1 LQLEEVNKVKI
12 SRKVD
17 SLSSFPEKFLTIPFE
32 NCTEEELFL
41 NPVGTKNLNSGDN
54 DFLLPTEE
62 QGDER
67 KELAHRSSELLW
79 KQLSPYLATPAHL
92 RLWNYPQLITT
103 EETEKNESEKNKR
116 MKVEELIKEE
126 SLEVVLMKEEQ
137 EEEEQDKEGE
147 QEQMTLV
154 NNEMREDITNA
165 GLIPPSVPEQ
175 AVPPLDSAVE
185 SSFTF
190 TQVGLDLLPS
200 LKEIEQLQQES
211 AFSFRSVEFFKD
223 FPKNQDLFHSS
234 HFLQSVDYLSS
245 FYEALWSPEQQRRGR
260 RRGAPPLMIA
270 TIDCEMCDTI
280 HGLEVTRV
288 TLLNQNQET
297 IIDLLIKPDS
307 PILDYR
313 TPFSGMTA
321 VLLNPIKTTLLQVQL
336 LLARLIVNKTI
347 VIGHSLENDLKG
359 LKFFHEKVIDTT
371 MLFPHPQGFPYRNKL
386 KYLAKEYL
394 QLMIQQQ
401 HPSVGPQKNHNNKK
415 KNTGLSSV
423 VPSSSGGPG
432 HDSREDAAATLQL
445 VLLKM
450 SKGPSFGIPASEGI
464 RVPLTKRF
472 SYLSVPSLLI
482 DYQPINS
489 DLEKKDKP
497 NSNGGSHFLESLIC
511 QGCRIV
517 KKSNTEEIIE
527 EIESFVKENQAHQK
541 RNNEKEES
549 SSSKKRSFGELE
561 GKDGN
566 EENDINRSDCDQPHF
581 VHLSIPFRSSSSSS
595 SSSDNDLTKTDNKE
609 MILSFIKQL
618 KERLNPSL
626 PDNTDNNVIS
636 THGLLLVTSQK
647 SLQVVE
653 EMISKKEKVFSNQ
666 RKMSSTIWSSKDEE
680 ILKNMIKETSLGDV
694 AFQIL

>member
-1 LQLEEVNKVKI
+1 VGK
-12 SRKVD
+12 
-17 SLSSFPEKFLTIPFE
+17 SFK
-32 NCTEEELFL
+32 
-41 NPVGTKNLNSGDN
+41 DN

-103 EETEKNESEKNKR
+103 EETEKNESEKNKK

-126 SLEVVLMKEEQ
+126 SLEETGVVLMKEEEQQQ
-137 EEEEQDKEGE
+137 EKEGE
-147 QEQMTLV
+147 QGGEQEKEETLV
-154 NNEMREDITNA
+154 NKEMGEDVSNA

-175 AVPPLDSAVE
+175 AVPPVESAVE
-185 SSFTF
+185 SL

-200 LKEIEQLQQES
+200 LEEIEQLKQES
-211 AFSFRSVEFFKD
+211 AFSFRYVEFFKD

-234 HFLQSVDYLSS
+234 HFLQSVDYPSS
-245 FYEALWSPEQQRRGR
+245 FYEALWSPDDQPRR
-260 RRGAPPLMIA
+260 RRGTQQPLMIA

-288 TLLNQNQET
+288 TVLNQNQET

-313 TPFSGMTA
+313 TQFSGMTA
-321 VLLNPIKTTLLQVQL
+321 LLLNPIKTTLLQVQL

-359 LKFFHEKVIDTT
+359 LKFFHERIIDTT

-401 HPSVGPQKNHNNKK
+401 HPSGGQQKNNNKK
-415 KNTGLSSV
+415 KNSNNNSV
-423 VPSSSGGPG
+423 VPSGGAG

-464 RVPLTKRF
+464 RVPLTKRL
-472 SYLSVPSLLI
+472 SYLTVPSLLI
-482 DYQPINS
+482 DYQPIETG
-489 DLEKKDKP
+489 LEKKDKP
-497 NSNGGSHFLESLIC
+497 NSNGESHFLESLIC
-511 QGCRIV
+511 QGCRII
-517 KKSNTEEIIE
+517 KKNNTEEIIE

-541 RNNEKEES
+541 KKNQKDES

-561 GKDGN
+561 GKDGS
-566 EENDINRSDCDQPHF
+566 EENDMNRSDCDKPHF
-581 VHLSIPFRSSSSSS
+581 IHLSIPFRSMPSSSSS
-595 SSSDNDLTKTDNKE
+595 SSSTDNDLTKTDNKDI
-609 MILSFIKQL
+609 ILSFIKQL
-618 KERLNPSL
+618 KERLSPSL
-626 PDNTDNNVIS
+626 PDNNDNIVIS

-647 SLQVVE
+647 SLHAVE

-680 ILKNMIKETSLGDV
+680 ILKNVIKETSLGEV
-694 AFQIL
+694 AFKIL